1 MGANRGGMQAQRS
14 ASAQSH
20 GRYDVRER
28 REHEGAY
35 HKSSPSNGAKR
46 EGDLRQR
53 ISERRDSKNVWARLD
68 NSKDSKYPRDRER
81 YHPYHRS
88 IERNVPDHRNF
99 KNRGTEGPRFEIN
112 SGSSHWN
119 AADTRRAAA
128 QRDYQSISRRSS
140 SHRRGS
146 PDSQR
151 TITAPYETHRGGGG
165 NREQYRRSP
174 GENLINTSGRGKLV
188 IRDPIPR
195 EQQEEHNTQENP
207 IDKQV
212 RNEGQELNKIMRDNG
227 TDMEDLEIEE
237 NPVVDDEE
245 LVDDGTFEKMV
256 EQFTEP
262 EFNPLEDEEMLNIDE
277 VDDLMEEEQEIEKA
291 RLEKEKLDAQAK
303 LIKTNASL
311 PPKQTGKE
319 DSTLGEKETVRP
331 PSSKMRLPTGARE
344 DRQARLIPL
353 EKKKRAP
360 ASPDM
365 KGGAASRKLAALG
378 RSSPRS
384 KTMKQTRATQSRTP
398 SHVPPN
404 EVYPSALKGRKPSA
418 TGSVVSQKPP
428 SKRI

>member
-1 MGANRGGMQAQRS
+1 MEEMVFAIEESMK
-14 ASAQSH
+14 
-20 GRYDVRER
+20 
-28 REHEGAY
+28 EHTT
-35 HKSSPSNGAKR
+35 K
-46 EGDLRQR
+46 
-53 ISERRDSKNVWARLD
+53 ARLQMELRG
-68 NSKDSKYPRDRER
+68 KETLGRE
-81 YHPYHRS
+81 S
-88 IERNVPDHRNF
+88 L
-99 KNRGTEGPRFEIN
+99 RGET
-112 SGSSHWN
+112 N

-174 GENLINTSGRGKLV
+174 GRLNQEWRPIRHSSAGEGKERTEKEISEEETEGERRRALKGKAIVQETSGENLINTSGRGKLV

-207 IDKQV
+207 INKQV

-227 TDMEDLEIEE
+227 TNMEDLEIEE
-237 NPVVDDEE
+237 NLVVDDEE

-319 DSTLGEKETVRP
+319 DSALGEKETARP

-384 KTMKQTRATQSRTP
+384 KTMKQTRATQSRIP
-398 SHVPPN
+398 SHVPPS

-418 TGSVVSQKPP
+418 TGSVVSHKPP